1 LLLVLA
7 PDSKMI
13 KRFVTVVILS
23 MLGTMAPGNVC
34 HSGYAADGTLRSVN
48 NSLGET
54 VLTFSDKIGRMTNQV
69 FADANALNLAYDR
82 SSDPI
87 KYILPHGTEHQY
99 GYNPVGLT
107 ERYSSPSVDS
117 VPTNTAWHYNAA
129 RQLDYLVKPDG
140 TVISNVY
147 DFAGRL
153 IATRAEKNGAIDE
166 ISYTYDGAGRLETVN
181 RSGNA
186 IQYSYDAFLQTA
198 ETTPFGTISR
208 EYNDDFRV
216 TSLTLAGVLGV
227 SYSYDDDGLLTQAG
241 DISLNRDPTT
251 GFLIGTTLGG
261 VTDQR
266 SYNGFG
272 EVNNYMASVSGNPIY
287 SVAYGYD
294 ALGRITNQAE
304 TIDES
309 TVNKSYVY
317 DTRGR
322 LTQVT
327 TNGAIS
333 ESYTYDANGNRL
345 SGQVAAEL
353 RAAVYDSQ
361 DRMLSYGGLACQYD
375 ANGNQTN
382 RTTGSHTTSLSYDLF
397 GQLASVSLHDGRN
410 ISYDRDALGRIT
422 AKRVNGAIVKG
433 WIYKDGLKPIAETD
447 ASGNIVSVFV
457 YGSSPLTP
465 DYMVRDG
472 NTYRLIRDHVGSVRL
487 VIDVATGV
495 IVQRMDYDSFG
506 NVLSDSNP
514 GFQPFGFQSGLYDA
528 DTGFVQFGARWY
540 DPLSGRWL
548 SKDSLLFAAGWNV
561 YAFVGNNPVMF
572 ADPMGLDA
580 IYLCD
585 SDAVLGQGHAA
596 VIVGSDRSGWTYYSF
611 GSGTRLGA
619 SDNYDVR
626 NYRTLQE
633 ARANN
638 SRYDL
643 SIYYRTSEEAT
654 RAARREGNSRFGES
668 YWLAGRNCDDVAS
681 DIIRAAGVNFRDA
694 WRPIQSYR
702 QNCQN
707 DESNI
712 SPK

>member
-1 LLLVLA
+1 ML
-7 PDSKMI
+7 
-13 KRFVTVVILS
+13 KRFVFVFFL
-23 MLGTMAPGNVC
+23 LWAMANGNIC
-34 HSGYAADGTLRSVN
+34 HSGYATDGTLRSVN
-48 NSLGET
+48 NALGET

-304 TIDES
+304 TVGGTS
-309 TVNKSYVY
+309 VVKAYTY
-317 DTRGR
+317 DNRGR

-327 TNGAIS
+327 TNGIIS
-333 ESYTYDANGNRL
+333 ESYAYDANGNALTRYA
-345 SGQVAAEL
+345 SRFTNNAT
-353 RAAVYDSQ
+353 YDSQ
-361 DRMLSYGGLACQYD
+361 DRLLTYGDLACQYA
-375 ANGNQTN
+375 ANGEQTN
-382 RTTGSHTTSLSYDLF
+382 RIVGGQTTSLAYDLF
-397 GQLASVSLHDGRN
+397 GQLSSVSLPDGRN

-422 AKRVNGAIVKG
+422 AKRVNGAVVKG
-433 WIYKDGLKPIAETD
+433 WIYKDGLKPIAEID
-447 ASGNIVSVFV
+447 SFGNISVFV

-465 DYMVRDG
+465 DYMLKGG
-472 NTYRLIRDHVGSVRL
+472 NTYRLIRDHVGSIRL
-487 VIDVATGV
+487 VVDTATGA
-495 IVQRMDYDSFG
+495 IAQRLDYDSFG
-506 NVLSDSNP
+506 NVLADTNP
-514 GFQPFGFQSGLYDA
+514 GFQPFGFQSGLYDS

-540 DPLSGRWL
+540 DPLTGRWL
-548 SKDSLLFAAGWNV
+548 SKDSLLLAAGWNV
-561 YAFVGNNPVMF
+561 YAFCANDPVNKIDF
-572 ADPMGLDA
+572 LGLSEDMPYDLP
-580 IYLCD
+580 I
-585 SDAVLGQGHAA
+585 SDASLDWIMALTPLKIPFAAGIVNTGIRWLDDVLRAA
-596 VIVGSDRSGWTYYSF
+596 KGAIEGTKVYRVWGGKAGPWGESWTTIKPNLVPNFRSAAGLPDVN
-611 GSGTRLGA
+611 SGRFVSEGVLK
-619 SDNYDVR
+619 
-626 NYRTLQE
+626 
-633 ARANN
+633 
-638 SRYDL
+638 
-643 SIYYRTSEEAT
+643 TSEGVTT
-654 RAARREGNSRFGES
+654 RGSLVIKPGQQGGLPEVVIKDAEQKILLQRIS
-668 YWLAGRNCDDVAS
+668 
-681 DIIRAAGVNFRDA
+681 GV
-694 WRPIQSYR
+694 
-702 QNCQN
+702 
-707 DESNI
+707 
-712 SPK
+712 SPEF